1 MKRSA
6 STLVT
11 AATEEYPGI
20 ESYGISV
27 TTLEE
32 VFLRVAGCDFDEPG
46 CVAQEKTFP
55 APGASQADEYCVPK
69 KFPCAKLSRRFY
81 GFVMIMCRTVRRS
94 CELFFAAVCCFI
106 NFISMRCCCTSVL
119 SRSDF
124 WQHSKALLKKR
135 ARSARRDQKTIV
147 FQLVIPAVFLL
158 FGLLLLKLK
167 PHPDQQA
174 VMFTT
179 SNFNPLLYGGGGAP
193 IPFDLSYSISK
204 KVCRG
209 VFISDFHIIY
219 WFIWLVWENWRSL
232 KCMHSCFTSSTSL

>member
-1 MKRSA
+1 MFWEIESCLKRSA
-6 STLVT
+6 SNSVT
-11 AATEEYPGI
+11 AATDEYPGI

-32 VFLRVAGCDFDEPG
+32 VFLRVAGCDFDETG
-46 CVAQEKTFP
+46 CEELEKTFP
-55 APGASQADEYCVPK
+55 ASGVSQADEYCVPK
-69 KFPCAKLSRRFY
+69 KFPCAKLSRSFNN
-81 GFVMIMCRTVRRS
+81 FVVIMCLTVGRS
-94 CELFFAAVCCFI
+94 CELFFAAICCFI

-124 WQHSKALLKKR
+124 WQHSKALLQKR
-135 ARSARRDQKTIV
+135 ARCARRDQKTIV

-167 PHPDQQA
+167 PHPDQKA

-193 IPFDLSYSISK
+193 IPFDLHYSISK
-204 KVCRG
+204 EV
-209 VFISDFHIIY
+209 
-219 WFIWLVWENWRSL
+219 
-232 KCMHSCFTSSTSL
+232 